1 MGKQSDFIVTVNI
14 KLSGATLSTVTL
26 IVAPSARSAPRLG
39 LIYAG
44 LVMALCAAML
54 GSLTLGYRL
63 YGLDQV
69 WQALFAF
76 DNSETAVVISNLRLP
91 RAVIAPMVGAGLA
104 IAGVLVQT
112 LSRNRI
118 ASPDTLGLNAGASLA
133 VVLASSVLGIGSLIG
148 LSMAAAVGALLTSL
162 LVFAIAASAGG
173 LSPIRIVLVGVTFA
187 GLGHSLVEVIL
198 TTNEAQLQQLLF
210 WLSGAF
216 VDRPMALAQA
226 GGPILLVGAVIAMAL
241 ARPLDALQAD
251 DTTATSIGV
260 PLVMVRGAS
269 FLSVSL
275 LTGASVA
282 MAGPV
287 GFVGLVVP
295 HAARRL
301 VGLRHDRLIPT
312 AALIGAIYTTIA
324 DIGARFVIYPVE
336 APVGAITAVVG
347 GVVLLV
353 LLKRRAA

>member
-1 MGKQSDFIVTVNI
+1 MLLF
-14 KLSGATLSTVTL
+14 
-26 IVAPSARSAPRLG
+26 
-39 LIYAG
+39 
-44 LVMALCAAML
+44 AAML

-76 DNSETAVVISNLRLP
+76 DNSETAVVIANLRLP
-91 RAVIAPMVGAGLA
+91 RAVIAPMVGAGLG

-133 VVLASSVLGIGSLIG
+133 VVLASSAFGIGSLLG
-148 LSMAAAVGALLTSL
+148 LSMAAALGALLTSF

-173 LSPIRIVLVGVTFA
+173 LSPIRIVLIGVTIA

-216 VDRPMALAQA
+216 VDRPMALAQS
-226 GGPILLVGAVIAMAL
+226 GGPILLAGAIIAVLL
-241 ARPLDALQAD
+241 ARTLDALQAD
-251 DTTATSIGV
+251 DVTATSIGV
-260 PLVMVRGAS
+260 PLVVVRGAS

-295 HAARRL
+295 HAARWL
-301 VGLRHDRLIPT
+301 VGLRHDRLIPA
-312 AALIGAIYTTIA
+312 AALIGAIYATVA
-324 DIGARFVIYPVE
+324 DIAARFVIYPVE

>member
-1 MGKQSDFIVTVNI
+1 
-14 KLSGATLSTVTL
+14 
-26 IVAPSARSAPRLG
+26 
-39 LIYAG
+39 
-44 LVMALCAAML
+44 ML
-54 GSLTLGYRL
+54 ASLTLGYRL
-63 YGLDQV
+63 YGIDQV
-69 WQALFAF
+69 WAALTAF
-76 DNSETAVVISNLRLP
+76 DGSEAAVVIANLRLP
-91 RAVIAPMVGAGLA
+91 RAIIAPLVGAALG

-112 LSRNRI
+112 LARNRI

-133 VVLASSVLGIGSLIG
+133 VVLASTVFGVGSLLG
-148 LSMAAAVGALLTSL
+148 LSMAAALGALLTSL
-162 LVFAIAASAGG
+162 LVFAIASSAGG
-173 LSPIRIVLVGVTFA
+173 LSPIRIVLIGVTIA
-187 GLGHSLVEVIL
+187 GLGHALVEMIL
-198 TTNEAQLQQLLF
+198 TTHEAQLQQLVF
-210 WLSGAF
+210 WISGAF
-216 VDRPMALAQA
+216 VDRPMVLAQTGA
-226 GGPILLVGAVIAMAL
+226 PIVAIGAVIALLL

-251 DTTATSIGV
+251 EATARGLGV
-260 PLVMVRGAS
+260 PLVLVRGAS

-301 VGLRHDRLIPT
+301 VGLRHGRAIPV
-312 AALIGAIYTTIA
+312 AALIGAIYATAA
-324 DIGARFVIYPVE
+324 DVVARFVIYPVE

>member
-1 MGKQSDFIVTVNI
+1 M
-14 KLSGATLSTVTL
+14 L
-26 IVAPSARSAPRLG
+26 
-39 LIYAG
+39 
-44 LVMALCAAML
+44 LCMAML

-76 DNSETAVVISNLRLP
+76 DNSETAVVIANLRLP
-91 RAVIAPMVGAGLA
+91 RAVIAPMVGAGLG

-133 VVLASSVLGIGSLIG
+133 VVLASSAFGIGSLLG
-148 LSMAAAVGALLTSL
+148 LSMAAALGALLTSF

-173 LSPIRIVLVGVTFA
+173 LSPIRIVLIGVTIA

-216 VDRPMALAQA
+216 VDRPMALAQS
-226 GGPILLVGAVIAMAL
+226 GGPILLVGAVIAILL
-241 ARPLDALQAD
+241 ARTLDALQAD
-251 DTTATSIGV
+251 DVTATSIGV
-260 PLVMVRGAS
+260 PLVVVRGAS

-295 HAARRL
+295 HAARWL
-301 VGLRHDRLIPT
+301 VGLRHDRLIPA
-312 AALIGAIYTTIA
+312 AALIGAIYATVA
-324 DIGARFVIYPVE
+324 DIAARFVIYPVE

-347 GVVLLV
+347 GVVLLI